1 MGEKVTSTHE
11 SSSMSFDAVIDT
23 EGVATASRHTMLSQ
37 VLTQAS
43 RLGVSIVLARLL
55 TPHDFGVVAAGMVVM
70 VVAWQLTDLGTSAV
84 VIQREAVD
92 DALLSSLF
100 FFNLLLGT
108 LLAALTV
115 TLAGPMANGLG
126 QPAAAP
132 AIQALAAVSLLGA
145 LGNMHH
151 ALLRRT
157 MQFGRLA
164 TVNIAN
170 AVVNGAVGIGLAFAG
185 AGIWALVAGTVAG
198 VAVST
203 AGAWLYVA
211 WRPSPSFSLH
221 RLREVARFSINFFLS
236 SALAVF
242 FAQLDKVVISRMLGG
257 VALGTYTVA
266 QRTVTSPMNAVGATV
281 STVSFSAFAREQ
293 DNPETLRAG
302 AIRATGVVALVV
314 LPAMVGLAVMAEQAV
329 LVVYGA
335 QWEAAVPVIQVL
347 APVAV
352 VQAVL
357 SVTSSVMLAMGR
369 SDWLYRWGLAYCL
382 AGAVVMMACARWGLL
397 GVSLGLAGVMVVL
410 APLEMKMSLSL
421 IDMRLSTY
429 LRSVLP
435 LVLVTVV
442 MAAAARL
449 AAEGAALLEAGVVLQ
464 LAAAASTGGVVYAF
478 LIWHSGLPAVDDA
491 RRVLGRWAKRR

>member
-1 MGEKVTSTHE
+1 MTSTHE
-11 SSSMSFDAVIDT
+11 SSSTSFDAESDAD
-23 EGVATASRHTMLSQ
+23 GVAAASRHTMLSQ

-55 TPHDFGVVAAGMVVM
+55 TPQDFGVVAAGMVVM

-84 VIQREAVD
+84 VIQRETVD
-92 DALLSSLF
+92 DTLLSSLF
-100 FFNLLLGT
+100 FFNLLLGIF
-108 LLAALTV
+108 LGVLTV
-115 TLAGPMANGLG
+115 ALAGPMANALG

-132 AIQALAAVSLLGA
+132 AIRALAAVSVLGA
-145 LGNMHH
+145 VGNMHH

-170 AVVNGAVGIGLAFAG
+170 ATVNGAVGIGLAFAG
-185 AGIWALVAGTVAG
+185 AGIWALVVGTLAG

-203 AGAWLYVA
+203 GGAWLYVA
-211 WRPSPSFSLH
+211 WRPSPRFSLR
-221 RLREVARFSINFFLS
+221 RLREVGKFSINCFWS

-257 VALGTYTVA
+257 AALGTYTVA
-266 QRTVTSPMNAVGATV
+266 QRTVSSPMNAVSATV

-293 DNPETLRAG
+293 DNPETLRSG

-314 LPAMVGLAVMAEQAV
+314 LPAMVGLAVLAEQAV

-335 QWEAAVPVIQVL
+335 QWEAAVPVVQVL
-347 APVAV
+347 APVAI

-382 AGAVVMMACARWGLL
+382 VGAVVMLMCSRWGLL

-421 IDMRLSTY
+421 IGMRLSTY
-429 LRSVLP
+429 LRPMLPMVLI
-435 LVLVTVV
+435 TAA
-442 MAAAARL
+442 MAAVARL
-449 AAEGAALLEAGVVLQ
+449 AAGGTGLLGAGVVLQ
-464 LAAAASTGGVVYAF
+464 LIAGASAGVVAYAA
-478 LIWHSGLPAVDDA
+478 LIWHFGLPAVDDA
-491 RRVLGRWAKRR
+491 RRVLGRWARRR